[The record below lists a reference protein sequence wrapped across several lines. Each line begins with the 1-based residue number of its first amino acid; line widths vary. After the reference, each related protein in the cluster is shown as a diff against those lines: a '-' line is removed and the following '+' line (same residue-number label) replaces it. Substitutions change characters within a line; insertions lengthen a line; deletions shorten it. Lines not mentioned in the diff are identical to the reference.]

1 MSFTLL
7 VASAEEQVRD
17 LVRDSMANVASGR
30 IIGEYTEV
38 SANLYIRVLQDL
50 ERHPDAALFLDIS
63 ADPVN
68 GIKSLEKVK
77 QAVPDLYVIVAD
89 YSVDGESI
97 LLTIRSG
104 ANDYVT
110 MPLKRSELRE
120 ALTRLERTPRRA
132 IEGGSQLGKIYA
144 FLGCKGGVGTTSLA
158 VNFAAIEAQ
167 RKKNTV
173 LLDIDWS
180 RNDVAMMVGAAPQY
194 TLVEVAENLDRMD
207 QALFEGFVTRD
218 PSGFLLVGPPDSLE
232 TGRGQFTDSALRE
245 FSTFLVENYNSIV
258 IDAGSDIGDE
268 LTLGALQVA
277 SAVFLVTTQEFP
289 AIRNTQ
295 RYLSYLMRLGF
306 TQDQVKVVI
315 NKYQKK
321 SGPQVASLEQV
332 QQTLN
337 QQVFYG
343 IPESGA
349 VLASVNR
356 ARPLVTDRQTF
367 AEMDRVYRAFVDKA
381 TGARKKELAQTA

>member
-1 MSFTLL
+1 
-7 VASAEEQVRD
+7 
-17 LVRDSMANVASGR
+17 
-30 IIGEYTEV
+30 
-38 SANLYIRVLQDL
+38 
-50 ERHPDAALFLDIS
+50 
-63 ADPVN
+63 
-68 GIKSLEKVK
+68 
-77 QAVPDLYVIVAD
+77 
-89 YSVDGESI
+89 
-97 LLTIRSG
+97 
-104 ANDYVT
+104 
-110 MPLKRSELRE
+110 
-120 ALTRLERTPRRA
+120 
-132 IEGGSQLGKIYA
+132 
-144 FLGCKGGVGTTSLA
+144 
-158 VNFAAIEAQ
+158 
-167 RKKNTV
+167 
-173 LLDIDWS
+173 
-180 RNDVAMMVGAAPQY
+180 
-194 TLVEVAENLDRMD
+194 
-207 QALFEGFVTRD
+207 
-218 PSGFLLVGPPDSLE
+218 
-232 TGRGQFTDSALRE
+232 LRE